1 MSLLIGDKNFMQSLK
16 SIKIRKKIIKRIF
29 KFILI
34 AFIILNILSYA
45 GAYFLTHFNYSN
57 KQVITKKPDD
67 IGLKYETQRIAVSQ
81 KEWLETWFIPAPSKV
96 NGTVLLFPGNN
107 GSKGKQLLAP
117 TKVFHNLGYDAL
129 LTDFR
134 GMGGSSGNTTTIGVR
149 ESKDVAL
156 TMNYA
161 EKLKLKHPYILYGV
175 SMGSAAILKAIA
187 DENINPEAVIL
198 ELPFARLVSAVK
210 SRVRAV
216 KFPTFPVTELMVFWG
231 GIQHGFNGFAHNPVT
246 YASSVNCPALILHGK
261 LDKWTTVA
269 EINDISQ
276 NLQGSKQLVIFPNA
290 GHDLLVTVNKEL
302 WKHSVEKFLKGI

>member
-1 MSLLIGDKNFMQSLK
+1 MRLLK
-16 SIKIRKKIIKRIF
+16 SIKIRKKTGKRIV

-34 AFIILNILSYA
+34 AFILINFLSYV

-57 KQVITKKPDD
+57 RQVISKNPDD
-67 IGLKYETQRIAVSQ
+67 IGLKYETERISINPD
-81 KEWLETWFIPAPSKV
+81 EWLDTWLIPAQNTS

-117 TKVFHNLGYDAL
+117 TQVFHNLGYDTL
-129 LTDFR
+129 LVDFR
-134 GMGGSSGNTTTIGVR
+134 GLGSSSGNSTTIGVR

-156 TMNYA
+156 TINYA
-161 EKLKLKHPYILYGV
+161 KQFQLKRPYILYGV

-198 ELPFARLVSAVK
+198 EAPFARLVNAVS
-210 SRVRAV
+210 SRLKAINI
-216 KFPTFPVTELMVFWG
+216 PTFPVTQLMVFWG

-269 EINDISQ
+269 EINEIYQ

-290 GHDLLVTVNKEL
+290 GHDLLVTVDKQL
-302 WKHSVEKFLKGI
+302 WKRSVEKFIKGI